1 MYMILNDLI
10 YIIQKKYKIIIAYF
24 IIFSYYYLWGRNIGL
39 LAEDNYFIDMVFGG
53 NFDLRNLSMDILYAV
68 YFVLN
73 YGVPIFLGITLFYK
87 DLDDSNN
94 LFLRVSVNKW
104 LDSKVLSFLILSCFM
119 FSYIYILA
127 FLFKTV
133 ELTFYLFILKKT
145 LYVTTVQMLIYN
157 LLIFSK
163 KSKIIC
169 GISSLCSFAYLLIP
183 VNLYNVSIIYII
195 ICFVVVF
202 LILNILNYFIRFSD
216 IRSWYGE
223 WK

>member
-87 DLDDSNN
+87 DLDASNN

-163 KSKIIC
+163 SQRLYVAYHHC
-169 GISSLCSFAYLLIP
+169 VLFAYLLIP

-202 LILNILNYFIRFSD
+202 
-216 IRSWYGE
+216 
-223 WK
+223 

>member
-87 DLDDSNN
+87 DLDASNN

-169 GISSLCSFAYLLIP
+169 GISSLCSFCL
-183 VNLYNVSIIYII
+183 
-195 ICFVVVF
+195 
-202 LILNILNYFIRFSD
+202 FINPS
-216 IRSWYGE
+216 
-223 WK
+223 